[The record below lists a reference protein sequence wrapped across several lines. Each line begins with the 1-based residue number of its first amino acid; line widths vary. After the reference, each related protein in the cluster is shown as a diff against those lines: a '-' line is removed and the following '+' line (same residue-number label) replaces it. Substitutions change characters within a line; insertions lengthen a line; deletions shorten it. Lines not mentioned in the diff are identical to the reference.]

1 MKDSMGKR
9 RKRQTPH
16 AEGGHGPLTEAHH
29 QQELR
34 SSPPEPS
41 LAEVL
46 EGDQKRA
53 AVHGKRRLVE
63 DREQHDEAE
72 KNSERRQ
79 LFEDTRAGK
88 TEDAPSDNSGSLHG
102 VLGSRSQRADYKEPR
117 EG

>member
-1 MKDSMGKR
+1 MKGGMGKR

-29 QQELR
+29 QEELR

-41 LAEVL
+41 LEEVL
-46 EGDQKRA
+46 IEDQKRA

-72 KNSERRQ
+72 KGAEKRQ
-79 LFEDTRAGK
+79 LL
-88 TEDAPSDNSGSLHG
+88 S
-102 VLGSRSQRADYKEPR
+102 
-117 EG
+117 